1 MKINWDRKEKKNTRK
16 TKKRMSERKT
26 IEKIRKWNEFIFNL

>member
-1 MKINWDRKEKKNTRK
+1 MKINWDRKEKKIRGRQ
-16 TKKRMSERKT
+16 KKRMSERKT